1 MEVSINQILEKI
13 QAADKILITS
23 HIHPDGDSLGS
34 MLGLSHYL
42 LSLGKS
48 VLVAIEDEVP
58 PLFHFLPGNQSIRHI
73 NDIEPLDQYDLLIV
87 LDTNPEIARIGKK
100 LASLSGP
107 ILNIDHHLS
116 NNRTAD
122 YYYID
127 SQAAATGE
135 IVFQLLLLAKAEIT
149 RAIAVCLYTAIAT
162 DCGFF
167 RYANTTAKTLQRAA
181 LLVEHGA
188 QPNEISENLEA
199 ITLTDLTSLRDVL
212 STLELAADGRIAA
225 VTLTPEILA
234 QDISS
239 TDIFINYIRKII
251 GVEIAIMYKVVDTDL
266 VRVSLRSHGADVNQV
281 AQEFGGGG
289 HKRAAG
295 CSVRGTIAAAK
306 QQILKAAIAQLAGNQ
321 K

>member
-1 MEVSINQILEKI
+1 MEVSINQILEKM

-34 MLGLSHYL
+34 MLGLAHYL
-42 LSLGKS
+42 LSLGKI

-58 PLFHFLPGNQSIRHI
+58 PLFHFLPGSQSIRHI
-73 NDIEPLDQYDLLIV
+73 NDIEPLAQYDLLIV

-100 LASLSGP
+100 LVSLSGP

-135 IVFQLLLLAKAEIT
+135 IIFQLLLFAKAEIT

-181 LLVEHGA
+181 LLVEYGA

>member
-48 VLVAIEDEVP
+48 VLVAVEDEVP
-58 PLFHFLPGNQSIRHI
+58 PLFHFLPGNQSIHHS
-73 NDIEPLDQYDLLIV
+73 NDISQLDQYDLLIV
-87 LDTNPEIARIGKK
+87 LDTNPEIARIGEK
-100 LASLSGP
+100 LASLSIP
-107 ILNIDHHLS
+107 VLNIDHHLS

-127 SQAAATGE
+127 NQAAATGE
-135 IVFQLLLLAKAEIT
+135 IIFQLLVLAKAEIT
-149 RAIAVCLYTAIAT
+149 RTIAVCLYTAIAT

-167 RYANTTAKTLQRAA
+167 RYANTTAKTLQRAS
-181 LLVEHGA
+181 LLVEFGA
-188 QPNEISENLEA
+188 QPNEISESLEA

-212 STLELAADGRIAA
+212 STLELAADGKIAA
-225 VTLTPEILA
+225 VTLTQEILA

-306 QQILKAAIAQLAGNQ
+306 QQILKAAMAQLAGNQ